1 MNIKNIYRKGA
12 GSVCCGIA
20 ASLMALPVLT
30 SCQDFFAQ
38 ESDDVLY
45 ADTEHLNVAQDT
57 IYSVTG
63 ILTKLQTL
71 ADRTIL
77 LGELRGDLVDLTF
90 YANNDLREIAEFNI
104 SNSNKY
110 NRPSDYYAVINNC
123 NYFIAHADTAL
134 RSNREEEIF
143 MKEYCAV
150 KSIRAWTYLQLVLN
164 YGKIPFFT
172 EPLLSKEQAEAAE
185 NGTKADLQQVCEF
198 FINDLKDLP
207 VKYNVQFPGYRD
219 IRGVHSKLLFFPLSI
234 VRGDLYLWLATA
246 TNNTQYYK
254 EAAWHY
260 YKYISERN
268 GEISAYPTG
277 RNEYCY
283 WSPGTSNWNS
293 PSGSIFP
300 ISESDDG
307 DAELITMIAGDSI
320 RAEGH
325 YSELRNFFSYREEN
339 DGKVSIVPSLRL
351 QEISA
356 AQPNCVLAANGQSM
370 IYAPQGLERHRSG
383 DLRLQDAWY
392 EGYTI
397 DRLTGDRVETQ
408 YIFKYNSQRNVH
420 IYRRTMVYLRL
431 AEALNMAGYPHMAY
445 QILAEGL
452 SNKVINDKVIHYA
465 DPEKIYEEPVLAVS
479 EADSAFLARFDFP
492 DVRYAVCTAEDFLGR
507 GTAVSTHN
515 MMGIHARGSGF
526 TPMDTTYVLP
536 HDTIEFDLT
545 KRAQLTREH
554 QVYVDSLILNESALE
569 FAFEGTRYYDIMR
582 YALRQQNPGAT
593 MQKIIG
599 ARRGKNNPVS
609 VPLANQANWY
619 LNWNGKIGY

>member
-20 ASLMALPVLT
+20 VSLMALPVLT
-30 SCQDFFAQ
+30 SCEDFFAQ

-63 ILTKLQTL
+63 ILTKLQSL

-104 SNSNKY
+104 SNDNKY
-110 NRPSDYYAVINNC
+110 NKPSDYYAVINNC
-123 NYFIAHADTAL
+123 NYFIAHADTAM

-143 MKEYCAV
+143 MKEFCAV

-185 NGTKADLQQVCEF
+185 NGMKADLQYVCQY
-198 FINDLKDLP
+198 FIDDLKDLP
-207 VKYNVQFPGYRD
+207 QKYNVQFPGYRD

-234 VRGDLYLWLATA
+234 VRGDLYLWLATV
-246 TNNTQYYK
+246 TNNKEYYK

-277 RNEYCY
+277 REDYCY
-283 WSPGTSNWNS
+283 WAPGTSNWNS
-293 PSGSIFP
+293 PSGIIFP
-300 ISESDDG
+300 VSESDVAN
-307 DAELITMIAGDSI
+307 AELITMIAGDSI

-325 YSELRNFFSYREEN
+325 YSELRNFFTYREEN
-339 DGKVSIVPSLRL
+339 DGKVSIVPSVRL

-356 AQPNCVLAANGQSM
+356 AQQNCVLSANGQSVY
-370 IYAPQGLERHRSG
+370 YAPPGLERHRSG

-397 DRLTGDRVETQ
+397 DRLTGDKIESQ
-408 YIFKYNSQRNVH
+408 YIYKYNSQRNVH

-452 SNKVINDKVIHYA
+452 SNKVISEKVMPHYHA
-465 DPEKIYEEPVLAVS
+465 DETETSTLS
-479 EADSAFLARFDFP
+479 DSLFLAKFDFP

-526 TPMDTTYVLP
+526 TPLDTTYVLP
-536 HDTIEFDLT
+536 HDTVELDLV
-545 KRAQLTREH
+545 KRAQLIKEQ
-554 QVYVDSLILNESALE
+554 QVYVDNLILNESALE
-569 FAFEGTRYYDIMR
+569 FAFEGTRFYDIMR
-582 YALRQQNPGAT
+582 YALHQQNPGAT

-599 ARRGKNNPVS
+599 ARRGQDNPIS
-609 VPLANQANWY
+609 VPLNDQSNWY
-619 LNWNGKIGY
+619 LNWNGKIGYTIPLD